1 MNKELAVYTLFSQA
15 MVNQKFAEFYISKL
29 VPDLLDHYATTCGK
43 SAYFAHWAKV
53 PLALQRSY
61 KKGCPPSYWLSEK
74 G

>member
-1 MNKELAVYTLFSQA
+1 MNKELVVYTLFSHV
-15 MVNQKFAEFYISKL
+15 MVNQKFAEFYLSKL

-61 KKGCPPSYWLSEK
+61 KKRLSPELLVV
-74 G
+74 